1 MEVSSTARE
10 ARLLVE
16 SSIEALK
23 ESPDKVNGAKFNLS
37 FEIQLAPGLKTDSE
51 TLSYLDK
58 VLRAVRQFSDKEP
71 MRLVLNIPMMHPE
84 QVEVLN
90 GIRTRYEKVV
100 SIGEPAANSGL
111 VVPPSMASGE

>member
-100 SIGEPAANSGL
+100 SISDPAASGL